1 MATFPAVAANLMQ
14 TSPSPGA
21 TPVKASGETSESF
34 SSHLKAATGKQ
45 EKPQAG
51 SQAQEQP
58 RATNSEENL
67 KQVAQKQTDSKEPV
81 VHQENEETLSEDVT
95 TQNEEAES
103 SSQDDLAAESSTEQ
117 QTIAENTQESKK
129 KESPADDAP
138 DEETSSQQT
147 ALYQATGSKESV
159 LARMLDQITTPRSNE
174 APKEQTIRVV
184 STDNASLSKS
194 SVSDFTPFNSHNTQ
208 LQTDQPTP
216 TSEWSQLVSDGNQSK
231 NQAPPQQHGAQQ
243 TTVDQGVH
251 AGQSVSV
258 ISQEQQ
264 TTSPQAA
271 ISTAHSGVQTG
282 QETISLQVT
291 TGTTEQ
297 VVQAAISTAHSG
309 GQTGQETI
317 SLQVTTG
324 TTEQVVQAAISTAHS
339 GVQTGQEPRSLQAT
353 TGATVIFNP
362 QDGTITTR
370 QQVQQQGE
378 NILKAPESALFF
390 QNSDGQTISIEQ
402 GKNPLQPQVLT
413 TALSGNQTL
422 HQKGAN
428 LDFNGRYIHS
438 HLLQTPGTAVAAAN
452 QSMTSD
458 QSQADLFSGGNQDFK
473 GMPGQEQPS
482 LFQEGAFQTLGHTTG
497 FGMQLSSSQ
506 MTTLSAPTS
515 GTETTYYQLG
525 SGTLVP
531 DTAVVDQMIA
541 QFSANKRLE
550 TSTLNLKLHPQ
561 ELGELRLEIKVEQD
575 NVKAH
580 IVTQSP
586 HSQEMLDRHM
596 PKLREALEQQG
607 LHLQDIEVSV
617 ADGNT
622 GFEEQFAN
630 NSGWQQSQQ
639 SMTSKTTRSDF
650 SIELNEEAG
659 EEEDVETNFNA
670 IA

>member
-58 RATNSEENL
+58 RATNIEENS

-117 QTIAENTQESKK
+117 QPIAENTQESKK

-174 APKEQTIRVV
+174 APKEQTIRIV
-184 STDNASLSKS
+184 SSDNASLPKS
-194 SVSDFTPFNSHNTQ
+194 SVSDFTPLNLHNPQ
-208 LQTDQPTP
+208 QQTDQPTP
-216 TSEWSQLVSDGNQSK
+216 TSEWSQLVSGGNQPK
-231 NQAPPQQHGAQQ
+231 NQAPPQQHWAQQ
-243 TTVDQGVH
+243 TTVDQGVN

-271 ISTAHSGVQTG
+271 ISTAHSGVQPG

-339 GVQTGQEPRSLQAT
+339 GGQAGQEPRSLQAT
-353 TGATVIFNP
+353 TGATVIFTP

-390 QNSDGQTISIEQ
+390 QNSDGQSISIEQ

-482 LFQEGAFQTLGHTTG
+482 LFQEGGFQTLGHTTG

-506 MTTLSAPTS
+506 MTTFSAPTS